1 GGRWHSVEPLLHASG
16 VVSESGGPT
25 DGRTPHTYGTTK
37 LCNHQP
43 VPTGL
48 PLHYKLLPQYLKQHN
63 YATHIV
69 GKWHLGYARREF
81 TPTYRGFDSHGY
93 NKQYFN
99 HTACDTWPDECGL
112 DSRHNMTFT
121 TDGTGVYS
129 THYFTDRCLHIIDG
143 HNSTHQPLFLYMPY
157 QALHAARAKHTVAP
171 QNYIDMFAYIA
182 RLFSAANRRYRISHL
197 LSHPDYQLSNV
208 SFPYELEIVIS
219 NFLSIIILGN
229 GGSNWPFRGNK
240 TELFEGALRV
250 PAFIWSPLLRKSG
263 YVSEALI
270 DVSDIT
276 PTILDAIG
284 DRHVLSDETRHSYGV
299 HYFAKVVTSRRPSSM
314 CRT

>member
-1 GGRWHSVEPLLHASG
+1 MGWADVGYHSDHVLTPNIDTLAADGIVLNHYYTHPVSCPSRAALLTG
-16 VVSESGGPT
+16 VHPI
-25 DGRTPHTYGTTK
+25 HTG
-37 LCNHQP
+37 LQNFVIINQS
-43 VPTGL
+43 PTGL

-81 TPTYRGFDSHGY
+81 TPTYRGFDSHVGFWGY

-143 HNSTHQPLFLYMPY
+143 HNSTYQPLFLYMPY

-171 QNYIDMFAYIA
+171 QNYIDMFAYIESDKRR
-182 RLFSAANRRYRISHL
+182 RLAAMAYSVDESVGL
-197 LSHPDYQLSNV
+197 
-208 SFPYELEIVIS
+208 IVDRLHS
-219 NFLSIIILGN
+219 KGMLDNSIIV
-229 GGSNWPFRGNK
+229 F
-240 TELFEGALRV
+240 A
-250 PAFIWSPLLRKSG
+250 
-263 YVSEALI
+263 
-270 DVSDIT
+270 SDN
-276 PTILDAIG
+276 
-284 DRHVLSDETRHSYGV
+284 
-299 HYFAKVVTSRRPSSM
+299 
-314 CRT
+314 